1 MPRAPICVFTA
12 SQLLGDPLGAGEFL
26 RRVDVHEGDRGRAV
40 GRDGGL
46 GDLEHADALEE
57 AGDLEAS
64 REEPFLDVG
73 QAGLAVGRV
82 QRLELVADPG
92 NDDVGLGGPSD
103 DEPRDLRV
111 QEGHVAGDREGRL
124 ARRRLEARVDA
135 AEGAVVGVDVGRH
148 RQAEEGVEGGR
159 VGDDQQIVDDGSDGV
174 ENPLDDA
181 HAADLDQALGAP
193 AHPRAPA
200 AGLDDARYNV
210 TAPARRIVGGTTVAS
225 TTVDGSPP
233 AVLPASSTSS
243 ICPSNRSTTS
253 RAVRGG
259 GAPLG
264 FALGA
269 VTGAPSARTSASATG
284 WPGIRMPTVPVP
296 AVTAFGTV
304 GRARS
309 TTVSGPGQWRSMSAR
324 A

>member
-1 MPRAPICVFTA
+1 M
-12 SQLLGDPLGAGEFL
+12 
-26 RRVDVHEGDRGRAV
+26 
-40 GRDGGL
+40 
-46 GDLEHADALEE
+46 
-57 AGDLEAS
+57 
-64 REEPFLDVG
+64 
-73 QAGLAVGRV
+73 
-82 QRLELVADPG
+82 
-92 NDDVGLGGPSD
+92 
-103 DEPRDLRV
+103 
-111 QEGHVAGDREGRL
+111 
-124 ARRRLEARVDA
+124 
-135 AEGAVVGVDVGRH
+135 VGVDVGGH

-159 VGDDQQIVDDGSDGV
+159 VGDDEQVVDDGPDGL

-181 HAADLDQALGAP
+181 RAADLDQALGAT

-225 TTVDGSPP
+225 TTVDGGPP

-243 ICPSNRSTTS
+243 IFPSNRSTTS
-253 RAVRGG
+253 RAVLGG

-269 VTGAPSARTSASATG
+269 VTGAPSVRTSASATG

-296 AVTAFGTV
+296 AVTALDTV

-309 TTVSGPGQWRSMSAR
+309 TMVSGPGQ
-324 A
+324 